1 MNAVLE
7 KPATPAKTKAS
18 VKAPKSLA
26 PPSANAADLSV
37 PREAI
42 NRAGFRIQ
50 SALDT
55 LELGIE
61 ANGEDEL
68 RGVRI
73 LVEDMVNRFGDAADL
88 PDLGGPSG
96 IAWDISCAL
105 SIVLPTVKRL
115 NEGNMDDSVLYAV
128 TYLLESAKE
137 LVDHACDN
145 WPIGAALQAERK
157 PADGIRP

>member
-1 MNAVLE
+1 MSAVLE
-7 KPATPAKTKAS
+7 KPVAQAKTKTP

-26 PPSANAADLSV
+26 PPSANAVDLSIQ
-37 PREAI
+37 REAI

-61 ANGEDEL
+61 ANDEDEL

-88 PDLGGPSG
+88 PDLGGPNG
-96 IAWDISCAL
+96 VAWDISCAL
-105 SIVLPTVKRL
+105 SIVLPTIKRL

-145 WPIGAALQAERK
+145 WPSHLEKHA
-157 PADGIRP
+157 